1 MKIIFTAAFLLVA
14 LNGIAQENALISK
27 EFWATKPGVSAVKT
41 ELAKGFDFKN
51 LAGTA
56 DPILL
61 AINSDAPIEVIKLLI
76 DQPGVDLK
84 RTLMEG
90 RTYLHVAAHKNDVSV
105 TDYLLAKGSDMD
117 FLDANHHTALSFA
130 AFNTHLSPA
139 VVDIFLKHGL
149 DIRKKYLEKD
159 GANLLLL
166 AVGYDKDLS
175 TTDYLISKG
184 LSINSTD
191 NSGNTAFNHAAKI
204 GNIDVLKG
212 LLKRGAKYTPGAL
225 LSAAQGT
232 YRSANKIEVYQY
244 LVDELKI
251 DPHITDKNG
260 RNVLHYVVRK
270 QNQDEVI
277 DYFFKKGVDINKTDT
292 EGNTPFMGAAGIK
305 SVEIISRMLPKV
317 KNINAVNSKGES
329 ALTTAVKS
337 SNAGVV
343 ALLLKNGANA
353 EIIDKE
359 GHNLAYVLVDAYRG
373 AQEGRRGGF
382 GGRGGAAPV
391 ETSQQE
397 PRQGFGGG
405 NPSAAARTSP
415 ADDFAAKLNVLKES
429 GLNDSAPF
437 KDGNTLYHLAIPK
450 NDIAL
455 LKKIS
460 SLGIDINAQNEEGMT
475 ALHKA
480 AMLAKNDEILRYLIS
495 AGAKKDPKTSFGEN
509 AYELATENEILK
521 RENISVEFLK

>member
-1 MKIIFTAAFLLVA
+1 MKKILTAALLLFA
-14 LNGIAQENALISK
+14 LNAGAQEKPLLDR
-27 EFWATKPGVSAVKT
+27 EFWANKPDISAVKA

-61 AINSDAPIEVIKLLI
+61 AINSDAPIEVIRLLI

-90 RTYLHVAAHKNDVSV
+90 RIYLHVAAHKNNAPV
-105 TDYLLAKGSDMD
+105 TDYLLTKGSDMD
-117 FLDANHHTALSFA
+117 FLDANRHTALSFA
-130 AFNTHLSPA
+130 AFNTQLSPE
-139 VVDIFLKHGL
+139 VVDVFLKHGL
-149 DIRKKYLEKD
+149 DIRKKYPEKD

-184 LSINSTD
+184 LSVNSTD
-191 NSGNTAFNHAAKI
+191 NSGNTVFNHAAKI

-212 LLKRGAKYTPGAL
+212 LLKRGANYTPDAL

-244 LVDELKI
+244 LVDDLKI
-251 DPHITDKNG
+251 DPLMTDKNG

-270 QNQDEVI
+270 QNQDDVV
-277 DYFFKKGVDINKTDT
+277 DYFFKKGVDINKTDV

-305 SVEIISRMLPKV
+305 SIEIISRMLPKV
-317 KNINAVNSKGES
+317 KNINVVNSKGES
-329 ALTTAVKS
+329 ALTNAVKS
-337 SNAGVV
+337 SNAEVV
-343 ALLLKNGANA
+343 ALLLKNGADA
-353 EIIDKE
+353 KIVDKE
-359 GHNLAYVLVDAYRG
+359 GHNLAYVLIDAYRG
-373 AQEGRRGGF
+373 AQAGGR
-382 GGRGGAAPV
+382 GGRGGAP
-391 ETSQQE
+391 QQGAG
-397 PRQGFGGG
+397 QGSGGG
-405 NPSAAARTSP
+405 SARTSP

-429 GLNDSAPF
+429 GLNYSTPF
-437 KDGNTLYHLAIPK
+437 KDGNTLYHLAIAK

-460 SLGIDINAQNEEGMT
+460 SLGIDINAENEEGLT

-495 AGAKKDPKTSFGEN
+495 AGAKKDSKTSFGEN
-509 AYELATENEILK
+509 AYELASENEILK
-521 RENISVEFLK
+521 RANISVEFLK